1 MKKALLISF
10 LTCISTSLFS
20 QETVGIIKPG
30 ERFQNP
36 FEFNLFYMPRTK
48 VVEFKN
54 LETKAEFDS
63 LRMILY
69 KEKLKTYEE
78 RIFLADSATRL
89 RKIEADYWNSKLLAN
104 DALLED
110 ERKTN
115 VYLRADIERIRQ
127 SRIYYF
133 LGGVVATSIVVGVL
147 SN

>member
-1 MKKALLISF
+1 MKKVLALALLTTFSCF
-10 LTCISTSLFS
+10 TYS
-20 QETVGIIKPG
+20 QETVGIIRPG

-36 FEFNLFYMPRTK
+36 FDFNLFYMPRAK

-63 LRMILY
+63 LRIVLY
-69 KEKLKTYEE
+69 KEKLKTFEE

-89 RKIEADYWNSKLLAN
+89 RKIEADFWNSKLLAN
-104 DALLED
+104 DLLLEE

-115 VYLRADIERIRQ
+115 VHLRADIERIRQ

-147 SN
+147 NN